1 MRTIEARTAVL
12 LTSMVMLTLCVLWAA
27 VQS

>member
-1 MRTIEARTAVL
+1 MRTIGPTAAVV
-12 LTSMVMLTLCVLWAA
+12 LTSWVMLTLCVVWAA